1 MQNNLPHFCSWES
14 KELLGAC
21 KHSACK
27 KKIPKQKAP
36 SDSSTKTLTHN
47 LGYMG
52 YTSYIMIDL
61 MSSINSQVQK
71 KIEIKAKMF

>member
-1 MQNNLPHFCSWES
+1 LQNNLPHFCSWES
-14 KELLGAC
+14 KELLVLVTF
-21 KHSACK
+21 SLQ

-71 KIEIKAKMF
+71 IIEIKAKMF